1 MILPFKI
8 VCIIDYLVLN
18 LCLRLNLF
26 FYIHTSV
33 FYTSMLVFF
42 TNKQVVFK
50 SKGFPFL
57 QHYHSK
63 NISPNQIII
72 LNFFI

>member
-50 SKGFPFL
+50 SKGFLF
-57 QHYHSK
+57 Y
-63 NISPNQIII
+63 NITIVKIFPQIK
-72 LNFFI
+72 LLY